1 MSSWTDSVESKAAI
15 IHSQIAAARVL
26 AEKHGGNA
34 DDVSARYFALLRT
47 LYEDEFPFARMAD
60 ASDLV
65 ARFQGPSVDL
75 EQPPVTVVS
84 YVFRDLRDQIRS
96 IAKAIVGLTS
106 DHRLRW
112 PAELDPQL
120 AGLARGSLL
129 VGLKVPRP
137 TDENQTGQILLPEV
151 SEQVFNSV
159 RSAVRSLSAI
169 AKHVREDSVDDAIR
183 EEFPDPAIRDTVM
196 VAASRLA
203 PTGKRGINSVV
214 FYGPER
220 DQIEPR
226 ALTSRSRAVLIRAL
240 ARPVK
245 VKSSGIFE
253 GTVREIDLDARRFEI
268 RGVTSA
274 GAIRCVYENKLDK
287 LVREILDARVSVSG
301 SYETIGNQ
309 VPRLV
314 QVGAIKLVKSTPEQG
329 NLLTRE

>member
-26 AEKHGGNA
+26 AEKHGGRV
-34 DDVSARYFALLRT
+34 DEVSARYFALLRT

-75 EQPPVTVVS
+75 EQPPVTIVS
-84 YVFRDLRDQIRS
+84 YVFRELRDQIRS
-96 IAKAIVGLTS
+96 IAKSIAGLTS

-112 PAELDPQL
+112 PSELDPQL

-159 RSAVRSLSAI
+159 RSAVRSLSVI
-169 AKHVREDSVDDAIR
+169 AKYVREDSVDDAIR

-214 FYGPER
+214 FYGSEPE
-220 DQIEPR
+220 QEEPR
-226 ALTSRSRAVLIRAL
+226 PLTSRSRKVLTQAL

-245 VKSSGIFE
+245 VKGSGAFE

-268 RGVTSA
+268 RGVAGA
-274 GAIRCVYENKLDK
+274 GAIRCVYENRWDG
-287 LVREILDARVSVSG
+287 LVRKVLDARITVTG
-301 SYETIGNQ
+301 SYETEGNQ
-309 VPRLV
+309 VPRLI
-314 QVGAIKLVKSTPEQG
+314 QVGSIELIKPAPQQG
-329 NLLTRE
+329 NINFP

>member
-26 AEKHGGNA
+26 AEKHGGRV
-34 DDVSARYFALLRT
+34 DEVSARYFALLRT

-75 EQPPVTVVS
+75 EQPPVTIVG
-84 YVFRDLRDQIRS
+84 YVFRELRDQIRS
-96 IAKAIVGLTS
+96 IAKSIAGLTS

-112 PAELDPQL
+112 PSELDPQL

-159 RSAVRSLSAI
+159 RSAVRSLSLI

-196 VAASRLA
+196 VAASKLA

-214 FYGPER
+214 FYGPEPE
-220 DQIEPR
+220 QMEPR
-226 ALTSRSRAVLIRAL
+226 PLTSRSRAVLTQAL

-268 RGVTSA
+268 RGVTNA
-274 GAIRCVYENKLDK
+274 GAIRCVYENRWDR
-287 LVREILDARVSVSG
+287 LVREILDARVTVSG
-301 SYETIGNQ
+301 SYETVGNQ
-309 VPRLV
+309 VPRLI
-314 QVGAIKLVKSTPEQG
+314 QVGSIELVKPAPQQEKIDFS
-329 NLLTRE
+329 